1 MAFDR
6 DRQLTH
12 LASSISVFA
21 ITIGLVVGQS
31 ATQKSLAQTSTTPAP
46 SGVTSI
52 NGAGGGSINTLLVGT
67 GTTSP
72 YAPQASW
79 FNTYGV
85 GNPTTL
91 NPPGAVNPL
100 VTFRYDAINSSVG
113 VTAFF
118 TQTPP
123 PLTATNT
130 ATILRPVSFANTDDP
145 ITGTEKLSAGPNTGI
160 PIQVPVITFGIA
172 LAYNSSGLNVPVGGI
187 KLSRATYL
195 GILNG
200 TITNWNNAKIK
211 ADNGGRIITVNKPI
225 VVVRRSDNSGNTF
238 TLSSHLK
245 AVFGATWNRGV
256 GQISIAQPAG
266 GIPNPLPANT
276 VVWPANFQ
284 FASGSKGVA
293 TKIKT
298 TAGAIGYVDN
308 STRLANGLQA
318 AVLQNKA
325 GTYNPIS
332 PTSIGNAFV
341 GATDQDAS
349 PRRIKLV
356 VTDPTAANAYPIV
369 TATYMLFY
377 GKYADAKVTSGIK
390 GFINWALGVP
400 PVPAPPNA
408 TTNPNNIAI
417 ARGYA
422 PLPDAIKKQAT
433 TLVNTYVAP

>member
-1 MAFDR
+1 MAFYR
-6 DRQLTH
+6 DRQLTY
-12 LASSISVFA
+12 LASSISVLA
-21 ITIGLVVGQS
+21 IATGLVVGQS
-31 ATQKSLAQTSTTPAP
+31 ATHKSLAQTATTPAP
-46 SGVTSI
+46 AGVTSI
-52 NGAGGGSINTLLVGT
+52 NGAGGGSINTLFVGT

-72 YAPQASW
+72 YAPQGSW
-79 FNTYGV
+79 FNTYGL
-85 GNPTTL
+85 GNPKTL

-100 VTFRYDAINSSVG
+100 VTFRYASINSSAG

-123 PLTATNT
+123 PATG
-130 ATILRPVSFANTDDP
+130 ATINPPVSFANSDDP
-145 ITGTEKLSAGPNTGI
+145 ITGTETLSAGPNTGT
-160 PIQVPVITFGIA
+160 PIQVPVITYGVA
-172 LAYNSSGLNVPVGGI
+172 LAYNPTGLNVPAGGI

-195 GILNG
+195 GIFNG
-200 TITNWNNAKIK
+200 TITNWNDAKIK
-211 ADNGGRIITVNKPI
+211 ADNGGAIIAVNKPI
-225 VVVRRSDNSGNTF
+225 VVVRRSDNSANTF
-238 TLSSHLK
+238 TLSSNLK

-256 GQISIAQPAG
+256 GEISIAQAG

-284 FASGSKGVA
+284 FASKSGGVA

-356 VTDPTAANAYPIV
+356 VTDPTAANAYPLV
-369 TATYMLFY
+369 SASYVLFY
-377 GKYADAKVTSGIK
+377 GKYADAKVAAGIK

-400 PVPAPPNA
+400 PVPAPANV